1 MVAEHNWKVKNP
13 PFCCSLAKIL
23 MVAEP
28 LLIVTVFEKCCSL
41 AKILMVAEL
50 MMNTPISPTCCSLA
64 KILMVAELGTA
75 FTLS

>member
-41 AKILMVAEL
+41 AKILMVAEPYQHY
-50 MMNTPISPTCCSLA
+50 MVIVASCSLA
-64 KILMVAELGTA
+64 KILMVAEHADVSTV
-75 FTLS
+75 